1 MQQFEQFPPG
11 AGSDRPCQGC
21 NNSAIE
27 MLVHKVSRLEEAIG
41 KMAESVNRLAIMEE
55 RQLADRQA
63 VERAFG
69 EIEKLRVI
77 ANDHEKQLTLNA
89 RTSIWVERAVW
100 AAAAAAV
107 LAIAAGKHLI

>member
-1 MQQFEQFPPG
+1 MHQDFELPKHLDQ
-11 AGSDRPCQGC
+11 CHGC

-55 RQLADRQA
+55 RQMADRQA
-63 VERAFG
+63 VERAFT
-69 EIEKLRVI
+69 EIKRLQEITVE
-77 ANDHEKQLTLNA
+77 HEKQIILSA
-89 RTSIWVERAVW
+89 RATVWVERGVW

-107 LAIAAGKHLI
+107 LAIAAGKNLI